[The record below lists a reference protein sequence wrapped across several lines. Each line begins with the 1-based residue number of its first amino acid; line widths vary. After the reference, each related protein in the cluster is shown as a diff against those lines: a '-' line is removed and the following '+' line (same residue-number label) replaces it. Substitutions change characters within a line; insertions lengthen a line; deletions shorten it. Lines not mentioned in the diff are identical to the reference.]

1 MFIKSITLE
10 NNPIYG
16 NAESI
21 IGLDKNQNDRK
32 IKFDFC
38 DSNDV
43 PYNTVILAGENGSG
57 KSTLLNII
65 YDFCNNPVPN
75 RKSEEIRTFV
85 FQLTE
90 DEKEALYEVD
100 PFRKK
105 MQGYEIGNELTIKV
119 DYSLG
124 KKPYALKPSISR
136 REGGEPIKFD
146 GNILQADSIRNIFRG
161 IFSDVEVNYTPS
173 HIDSTS
179 NLEIDVSSK
188 LAVKSSSN
196 LATEITQLLID
207 IEALDSSDF
216 AEWARENQK
225 KRVSE
230 GITDKRMSRFKNA
243 FNYMFPSKRFKRVAN
258 TPYGKEVLFEEF
270 GREVSIGDLSSGEKQ
285 IVFRGGFLLKD
296 KLATQGAIVL
306 IDEPEISL
314 HPKWQLKILDFY
326 KMLFLNEENV
336 QTSQIFVATH
346 SPFVI
351 HNDNREK
358 DKIIVLGKNED
369 GVFIQE
375 EPKFFGWSS
384 EEAIIQAFDIS
395 LDYER
400 GKVIVMVEGPTDEK
414 YIRCALELFEKS
426 DLPVLVQWVGRK
438 ENAGDKFTGDTA
450 LKHTKEYLL
459 SNSNLY
465 NNTFILLYDS
475 DTKIHDE
482 DIESAN
488 LFIRRSPKN
497 GENNLYQIGIEN
509 LLTLPHDFKKENFYD
524 KVTSTDNYGATI
536 ISQKLNKIKLCNWIC
551 DELDSAEQRVYL
563 SKIETSIIKI
573 IEDIIKKS

>member
-10 NNPIYG
+10 KSPIYG
-16 NAESI
+16 NI
-21 IGLDKNQNDRK
+21 T
-32 IKFDFC
+32 FDFC
-38 DSNDV
+38 DSNGT
-43 PYNTVILAGENGSG
+43 PYNTIILAGENGAG

-65 YDFCNNPVPN
+65 YNFCVNPVPETE
-75 RKSEEIRTFV
+75 SQEIRTFV
-85 FQLTE
+85 LQLT
-90 DEKEALYEVD
+90 DEERDALYKSNT
-100 PFRKK
+100 FRQQ
-105 MQGYEIGNELTIKV
+105 MLGYNIGNELTVEINCSIV
-119 DYSLG
+119 HNWD
-124 KKPYALKPSISR
+124 AIKPSISN
-136 REGGEPIKFD
+136 RESD
-146 GNILQADSIRNIFRG
+146 GKLWFYGSVLSEAGIRDIFKG
-161 IFSDVEVNYTPS
+161 IFSDVEVNYTPHMIS
-173 HIDSTS
+173 STS
-179 NLEIDVSSK
+179 SLEVDAPLQLS
-188 LAVKSSSN
+188 VKSSPN
-196 LATEITQLLID
+196 LATEITQLLVD
-207 IEALDSSDF
+207 IEALDSSEF
-216 AEWARENQK
+216 TQWARQNQQK
-225 KRVSE
+225 QVSE

-243 FNYMFPSKRFKRVAN
+243 FNYMFPNKRFKRVAN
-258 TPYGKEVLFEEF
+258 TPDGKKVLFEEF
-270 GREVSIGDLSSGEKQ
+270 GREVSISNLSSGEKQ
-285 IVFRGGFLLKD
+285 IVFRGSFLLKD

-314 HPKWQLKILDFY
+314 HPKWQLRILDFY
-326 KMLFLNEENV
+326 KTLFLNEESV

-384 EEAIIQAFDIS
+384 EEAIIQAFDIR

-400 GKVIVMVEGPTDEK
+400 GKVIVLVEGPTDEK
-414 YIRCALELFEKS
+414 YIRCALELFEKV
-426 DLPVLVQWVGRK
+426 DLPVVVQWVGRK

-482 DIESAN
+482 DIETAN

-497 GENNLYQIGIEN
+497 GENNLFQIGIEN
-509 LLTLPHDFKKENFYD
+509 LLTLPHDFKKEDFYD
-524 KVTSTDNYGATI
+524 TVTSTDNYGGTT